1 MASRVTRTLCID
13 VERCPRELRAGIA
26 EIQHERP
33 QRFAKQETRRQDAG
47 ATKVAFVR
55 GDARELSVGIDEKTV
70 TVRYPNLAHAFRAL
84 GRLLG
89 DAPLSNYA
97 ERCRFEMLGAMVDVS
112 RNGVLRVDTAK
123 AFLRRLALM
132 GFNMCLLYAED
143 TYEIPGEPYFGYLR
157 GRYSQEELQEL
168 DGYAANLGI
177 EMFACI
183 QALGHLEQILK
194 WPAYRDYQDVPG
206 VLIAEEE
213 QTYALLEKMIAAASS
228 PFRSKRIHIGMD
240 EAHGVGTGRY
250 KAKHGEKR
258 PFDVLNTHLVHVRK
272 ICAKLGLRPMI
283 WSDMYFRLGSKNND
297 YYDKEW
303 SIPPE
308 VVRDIPKDVELVY
321 WDYYHTEQ
329 SFYEEWIER
338 HRKLGSEPLMAG
350 GVWSWNHFWAA
361 LPWSFACTDAC
372 MKACKAKNLKQVFVT
387 MWGDDGMEC
396 DVFSTLPGIQYFAE
410 HGYND
415 KIDPELLRA
424 NFAGSCEANFD
435 RWVQASGIDPLPNF
449 KGPQPGNLSKW
460 MLWQDPLLSVQD
472 PKLGG
477 ASLRKHFTALEREL
491 RAKSP
496 HDADARLEFPAQ
508 IARVLATKC
517 DLRKDIAA
525 AYKKRDRR
533 ALERLVKSDLTALRR
548 DVETLWKVHRALWM
562 SLYKPFGW
570 EVIDVRY
577 GGLLARLETLHER
590 LRAFIRKK
598 IDAIPELEAE
608 LLPGLQHELSIF
620 NYDQVK
626 TPSSIK

>member
-1 MASRVTRTLCID
+1 MTVRTHRTLSID
-13 VERCPRELRAGIA
+13 MRRCPQELRAGIK
-26 EIQHERP
+26 EIQRERP
-33 QRFAKQETRRQDAG
+33 RRFGMGELALNVE
-47 ATKVAFVR
+47 F
-55 GDARELSVGIDEKTV
+55 ARSDSPHELSVSVDDPTV

-89 DAPLSNYA
+89 AAPLA
-97 ERCRFEMLGAMVDVS
+97 EYRETCRFDMLGAMVDVS
-112 RNGVLRVDTAK
+112 RNGVLRVKSAR

-132 GFNMCLLYAED
+132 GFNVCLLYAED
-143 TYEIPGEPYFGYLR
+143 TYEVPGEPFFGYLR
-157 GRYSQEELQEL
+157 GRYSQAELREL
-168 DGYAANLGI
+168 DAYAAVLGI

-183 QALGHLEQILK
+183 QTLGHLEQILK
-194 WPAYRDYQDVPG
+194 WPAYREYQDVPG
-206 VLIAEEE
+206 VLIAEDAR
-213 QTYALLEKMIAAASS
+213 TYELLEKMIAAASS

-250 KAKHGEKR
+250 KDKHGEKR
-258 PFDVLNTHLVHVRK
+258 PFDILNAHLVQVRK
-272 ICAKLGLRPMI
+272 ICAKLGLKPMI

-329 SFYEEWIER
+329 SFYEEWIDR

-372 MKACKAKNLKQVFVT
+372 MNACKTRSLKQVFVT

-410 HGYND
+410 HGYSD
-415 KIDPELLRA
+415 KVDPKLLHA
-424 NFAGSCEANFD
+424 NFAGSCEADFD
-435 RWVQASGIDPLPNF
+435 RWVKASDIDALPNSS
-449 KGPQPGNLSKW
+449 GPQPGNLSKW
-460 MLWQDPLLSVQD
+460 MLWQDPLLSTGD
-472 PKLGG
+472 PNLEG
-477 ASLRKHFTALEREL
+477 ASMRKHFTALEYEL

-496 HDADARLEFPAQ
+496 NAGDDRLKFPAQ
-508 IARVLATKC
+508 LARVLATKC
-517 DLRKDIAA
+517 DLRKDLAA
-525 AYKKRDRR
+525 AYRKSDRR
-533 ALERLVKSDLTALRR
+533 ALQRLVKGDLAVLRHDVEKLRKIHR
-548 DVETLWKVHRALWM
+548 DVWM

-570 EVIDVRY
+570 EVIDIRY
-577 GGLLARLETLHER
+577 GGLSARLETLQER
-590 LRAFIRKK
+590 LLAYVRQK
-598 IDAIPELEAE
+598 IDSIPELEAE
-608 LLPGLQHELSIF
+608 LLPGLKHELAIF